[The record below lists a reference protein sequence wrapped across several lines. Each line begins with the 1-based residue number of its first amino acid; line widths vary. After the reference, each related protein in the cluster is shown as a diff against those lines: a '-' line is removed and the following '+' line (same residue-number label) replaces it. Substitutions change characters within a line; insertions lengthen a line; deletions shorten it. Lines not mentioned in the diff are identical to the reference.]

1 MCKRP
6 CRECPWVNHNRH
18 SINFRSYVD
27 KMKTIGVEKHACHMI
42 TSDVWGYKNKID
54 SRNTCKGQN
63 LNNNNG
69 K

>member
-1 MCKRP
+1 
-6 CRECPWVNHNRH
+6 
-18 SINFRSYVD
+18 
-27 KMKTIGVEKHACHMI
+27 MKTIGVEKHACHMV

-63 LNNNNG
+63 LIKTDG

>member
-6 CRECPWVNHNRH
+6 CKECPWVNNNRH
-18 SINFRSYVD
+18 SLNFRSYTD
-27 KMKTIGVEKHACHMI
+27 KMKSIGVEKHACHMI

-54 SRNTCKGQN
+54 SRNYCKGQN
-63 LNNNNG
+63 LINKNG